1 MSQSLLTFSK
11 RFDMSNE
18 PKAAPLA
25 PANEPANQSDKS
37 AAEAKSTTAAAPTPA
52 AAPVTETKKV

>member
-11 RFDMSNE
+11 RFDMSNQA
-18 PKAAPLA
+18 KAAPQA

-37 AAEAKSTTAAAPTPA
+37 MTEAKTATATAPTPT
-52 AAPVTETKKV
+52 AAPVTETKKA

>member
-1 MSQSLLTFSK
+1 
-11 RFDMSNE
+11 MSNE

-25 PANEPANQSDKS
+25 PANEPANQSDKG